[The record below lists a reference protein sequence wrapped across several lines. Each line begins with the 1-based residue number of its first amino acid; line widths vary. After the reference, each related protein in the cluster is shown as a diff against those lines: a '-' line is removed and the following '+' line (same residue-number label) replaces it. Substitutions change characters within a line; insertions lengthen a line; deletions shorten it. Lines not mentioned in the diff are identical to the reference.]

1 MFHAPTGGVYPPA
14 RLADPAKLVYHW
26 HGELRGSLTKGTVGM
41 LIWYSFVISGIA
53 VGGGIAGVEPAM
65 RNAIHNATG
74 QRIHPQPIVSAA

>member
-1 MFHAPTGGVYPPA
+1 
-14 RLADPAKLVYHW
+14 
-26 HGELRGSLTKGTVGM
+26 M